1 MKYHVEFDIDFKRN
15 SSKGLYIAVEGTEG
29 TGKTTQVEK
38 LYAYFKK
45 QGRDVVKTREPRKN
59 VGLVGTM
66 VQQILLG
73 KIDVPSV
80 AFQYLFTA
88 DRAIHHA
95 ELILPSLKAGKIVIS
110 DRCFWS
116 AIPHGV
122 MDQKGSFTA
131 KTGEAILMAQS
142 ILSMYHQFTIPDY
155 TFYLKLPLETA
166 LKRLAEEGSP
176 KEIYEDRRQMKAIIA
191 GYNWLL
197 KEFPKEFHVIDA
209 RKSIDDVT
217 KSIIDIINRKK

>member
-15 SSKGLYIAVEGTEG
+15 DAPGLYIAVEGTEG
-29 TGKTTQVEK
+29 TGKTTQVDQ

-45 QGRDVVKTREPRKN
+45 QGRDVVKTREPRKTE
-59 VGLVGTM
+59 GLVGKL

-88 DRAIHHA
+88 DRAMHHA
-95 ELILPSLKAGKIVIS
+95 ELILPALKAGKVVVS

-116 AIPHGV
+116 AIPYGV
-122 MDQKGSFTA
+122 MDRGESFTA
-131 KTGEAILMAQS
+131 KTGEFILMAQS

-155 TFYLKLPLETA
+155 TFYLDLPLTTA

-176 KEIYEDRRQMKAIIA
+176 KEIYEDRRQMKATIE

-209 RKSIDDVT
+209 RQSIDDVT
-217 KSIIDIINRKK
+217 KSIIDIVSQKK